1 MERDERS
8 LGELF
13 AELSQESSLLVRQEI
28 ELAKTEISQKATAAS
43 RDIARIAL
51 GGAIAYVGVIVLAFA
66 VVFLLAEFLSA
77 WLAALIVGIVVAAV
91 GYFLAQSG
99 LSKLKRTSLTPERTI
114 ETLKEDKE
122 WAKDQVK

>member
-77 WLAALIVGIVVAAV
+77 WLAALIVGIVVAVV